1 MSEGR
6 GSRNG
11 GRPEGVCAAIAAYNA
26 EGSVGDVIRGAT
38 RHLDTVLVADDG
50 SSDRTAEVARAA
62 GADVIAVPENRGKG
76 NALRLLF
83 AEARRRGF
91 EAVVVLDADGQ
102 HDPEDLPRFLEAHAA
117 EPLAIVAGSRMGE
130 SAAIPG
136 YRFNSMMVARFY
148 ICLAAN
154 RFVEDTQ
161 CGYRLYPLSVIERM
175 ALRKERYVTETEILV
190 KAGDS
195 GVSVVGVPVKTIY
208 SDSHG
213 SHFRRVPDVASISLY
228 VISYI
233 MVKWAIE
240 GARPGTVYTY
250 GGPGT
255 GRDRFGATPGRD
267 WWFEALTLF
276 AALPLTLFY
285 FGWYYL
291 ALATRIRSFA
301 GLRSCGVPA
310 GKVLASTMLLPAL
323 LIASIAD
330 LAGRRLGFR
339 PDLSTGFV
347 RRFYPN
353 LWE

>member
-1 MSEGR
+1 MR
-6 GSRNG
+6 G
-11 GRPEGVCAAIAAYNA
+11 GVCAAIAAYDSEA
-26 EGSVGDVIRGAT
+26 GVADVVRGAR
-38 RHLDTVLVADDG
+38 RHLDVVLVADDG

-62 GADVIAVPENRGKG
+62 GAEVIVLAENRGKG

-102 HDPEDLPRFLEAHAA
+102 HDPGELPRFLEAHAA
-117 EPLAIVAGSRMGE
+117 DPDAIVAGSRMGE
-130 SAAIPG
+130 SGAIPA
-136 YRFNSMMVARFY
+136 YRYNSMLVARFY

-161 CGYRLYPLSVIERM
+161 CGYRLYPLRALEGM
-175 ALRKERYVTETEILV
+175 AFRKERFVTETEILV

-195 GVSVVGVPVKTIY
+195 GVRIVSVPVRTIY

-228 VISYI
+228 VISYM

-240 GARPGTVYTY
+240 AVRPGTIHTCR
-250 GGPGT
+250 GAGT
-255 GRDRFGATPGRD
+255 GRDRFGKSARGD
-267 WWFEALTLF
+267 WGFEALTLF
-276 AALPLTLFY
+276 AAMPLTALY
-285 FGWYYL
+285 FGWYFLSRL
-291 ALATRIRSFA
+291 AGVPAFA

-310 GKVLASTMLLPAL
+310 VKVLGSTLMLPL
-323 LIASIAD
+323 LLLFSIVD
-330 LAGRRLGFR
+330 LAGNRIGIR
-339 PDLSTGFV
+339 PELTPGFV

-353 LWE
+353 LFPGSTPAG